1 MRYTDC
7 CRVRNSLSSLWLA
20 EGMWWVMARSK
31 NSLSRILIIP
41 DTHVPYHDERAW
53 RLLLQVAQ
61 AFGFDYVIILGDFR
75 DCYSVSAHSK
85 SPSRVRLVRL
95 EADAAKKKLDE
106 LGVALKVGRLKHYHL
121 LTQIEKLYDEG
132 NHETRIERQILERVE
147 GLEDVI
153 NTPKLLGLRE
163 RGWRFTPYR
172 KHAKVGKLYSTHD
185 VGQNGALKVLNTFQS
200 NVISGHD
207 HAINYC
213 VRGNATGEAHVSST
227 FGWLGDRD
235 KVDYMHKIKAYR
247 DWALGFGI
255 GYLGPND
262 YIYLVPVPI
271 VDYTCVVEGRLFTQ
285 EQLKSDPYEPFM
297 NPRFLEEH
305 LRKTGAI

>member
-1 MRYTDC
+1 M
-7 CRVRNSLSSLWLA
+7 
-20 EGMWWVMARSK
+20 
-31 NSLSRILIIP
+31 
-41 DTHVPYHDERAW
+41 PYHDERAW
-53 RLLLQVAQ
+53 RLVLQVAQ
-61 AFGFDYVIILGDFR
+61 AFGFDYVIILGDFL

-95 EADAAKKKLDE
+95 EADAAIKKLSE
-106 LGVALKVGRLKHYHL
+106 LSNALKVGRLNHPCALPRLSKYF
-121 LTQIEKLYDEG
+121 IEG

-153 NTPKLLGLRE
+153 NTQKLLGLDRS
-163 RGWRFTPYR
+163 GWRFTPYR
-172 KHAKVGKLYSTHD
+172 DHAKIGKLYATHD
-185 VGQNGALKVLNTFQS
+185 VGQTGALKVLNAFQA
-200 NVISGHD
+200 NVVSGHGHGLD
-207 HAINYC
+207 LC
-213 VRGNATGEAHVSST
+213 VRGNALGEAHVSSSL
-227 FGWLGDRD
+227 GWLGDRN

-255 GYLGPND
+255 GYLGPKD
-262 YIYLVPVPI
+262 YIYIVPVPI

-285 EQLKSDPYEPFM
+285 ATLKEDPYEAFM